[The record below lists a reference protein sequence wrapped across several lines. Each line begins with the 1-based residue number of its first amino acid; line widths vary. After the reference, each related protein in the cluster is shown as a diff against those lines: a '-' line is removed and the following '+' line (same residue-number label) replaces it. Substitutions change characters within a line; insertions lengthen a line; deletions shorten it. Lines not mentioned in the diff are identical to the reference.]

1 MKDFSIYVNSAEK
14 IQQANNRK
22 RFYQKYRIFLAAVI
36 ALVLCCAVI
45 AHHYRQFHSFV
56 KTKTVVEE
64 NSSSQNIEVYKDG
77 IIKYGEN
84 QIAYYDKNGNKSWSR
99 TYSVSKPQIKISGK
113 YILIADLNGTNL
125 YIYDDKGKSYNI
137 TAPYQIMDAE
147 IADQGVVAVALSAK
161 KTNYIELYNRSG
173 EKLVSIKTSISE
185 NGYPLDIALSP
196 NGEILC
202 ASYFIVDGVEMKNR
216 LTFYDF
222 SEDGEKTKNILG
234 GFDCDNTVVPTVTFM
249 GSDTV
254 CAFGDDKI
262 LVYQINNKP
271 KLKKETAIESSIKS
285 IAYDSNHFAIVRGH
299 YTDEKDGNYTLEIFS
314 KNGNMVGKCGIDGDY
329 TTINLRNDKVIFTS
343 PYHCT
348 VYSSNGKVLFDYSF
362 TKHLLQLLP
371 GSGDREY
378 FIGYEDR
385 LDMIKLK

>member
-14 IQQANNRK
+14 IQQAKNRK
-22 RFYQKYRIFLAAVI
+22 RFYQKYRIFLAIVI
-36 ALVLCCAVI
+36 ALVLCCVVI
-45 AHHYRQFHSFV
+45 AYHYREFHSFV
-56 KTKTVVEE
+56 KIKTVVEE
-64 NSSSQNIEVYKDG
+64 NSSSQNIEVYRDG
-77 IIKYGEN
+77 ILKYGEN
-84 QIAYYDKNGNKSWSR
+84 QITYYDKNGNKLWSK
-99 TYSVSKPQIKISGK
+99 TYSISKPQIKISGK

-147 IADQGVVAVALSAK
+147 IAAQGVVAVALSAK
-161 KTNYIELYNRSG
+161 KTNYIELYNKSG

-222 SEDGEKTKNILG
+222 SEDGEKTQNILA
-234 GFDCDNTVVPTVTFM
+234 GFDCNNTVVPTVTFM

-262 LVYQINNKP
+262 LVYQINHKP
-271 KLKKETAIESSIKS
+271 KLKKQTTIESSIKS

-299 YTDEKDGNYTLEIFS
+299 YTDEKEGNYTLEIFS

-329 TTINLRNDKVIFTS
+329 TNINLRNDKVIFTS

-371 GSGDREY
+371 GSGDQEY